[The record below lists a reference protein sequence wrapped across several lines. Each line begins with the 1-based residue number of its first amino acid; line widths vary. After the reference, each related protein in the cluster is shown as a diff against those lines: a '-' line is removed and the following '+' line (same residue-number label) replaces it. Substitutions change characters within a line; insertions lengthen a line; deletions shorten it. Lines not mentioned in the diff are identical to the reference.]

1 MTKGRRFFIFFSSA
15 GIMTFFLFFTL
26 SARSD
31 KPFEKYMQWT
41 PNQKVLSN
49 ILERTNPKN
58 EVFPKRVD
66 LLESTKQKVEKLNV
80 TELEVLHSLREGDVE
95 FFHDLTL
102 PRQKPKQYYI
112 LIEIGEIEYFVLTK
126 VHHNY
131 SDIIDFGLVQD

>member
-26 SARSD
+26 ASRSD
-31 KPFEKYMQWT
+31 KPLEKYMQWT
-41 PNQKVLSN
+41 PNQKVISN

-95 FFHDLTL
+95 FFHKLTL

-112 LIEIGEIEYFVLTK
+112 LIEIGDIEYFALIK
-126 VHHNY
+126 VHQNY
-131 SDIIDFGLVQD
+131 SDIIDFGIVED